1 MTFWYAILRA
11 LNKHAARSVMY
22 LIIAIINIGISIPLA
37 LRWEGIGAAIGT
49 AIGNLLGQ
57 ILFMNWY
64 YWKKIEIDIPDYWKQ
79 SLGIAIKMAPI
90 GIMFWGI
97 KTVMPVY
104 GLYGLMIKIVVS
116 VVAAVPYLYIVVM
129 NQFEKDLVLG
139 FWFKNRSRR
148 CRQ

>member
-1 MTFWYAILRA
+1 
-11 LNKHAARSVMY
+11 
-22 LIIAIINIGISIPLA
+22 
-37 LRWEGIGAAIGT
+37 
-49 AIGNLLGQ
+49 
-57 ILFMNWY
+57 
-64 YWKKIEIDIPDYWKQ
+64 
-79 SLGIAIKMAPI
+79 
-90 GIMFWGI
+90 MFWGI

-148 CRQ
+148 CR